1 MVGESMQLARYGEF
15 PKSIPVIV
23 DEDMLLYPFMI
34 APLFIS
40 DEENLKSIELAMESK
55 DKLIFI
61 APSKSNDDDVLDFYD
76 VGVIGTIMRRV
87 ALPEGRVKIL
97 FQGLSRGSLLQLESK
112 TPRIASVT
120 PILSQPYDAVRIEAI
135 LAVLKEKLRTLY
147 NISQHFPQDLLKSI
161 NDTSDPNRAADLI
174 SSAIRLK
181 KDQAYKIFKEDN
193 PEERLLSLIEITMEE
208 IRAQQIQKEIKNKV
222 NSQMEKTNKEY
233 FLKEQLKQIQKELG
247 GDFNRDSELEE
258 YRQKLE
264 SLKSFMP
271 KNTYKEIQ
279 KQINKLSRM
288 HQDSADAN
296 LLQNYLEV
304 VLEIPFGSYAKKD
317 LEINEVQ
324 KQLNKDHYALEKPKE
339 RILEYFAVRKLLQ
352 MRQEESKTDSKNSSN
367 LTEAKGTILCF
378 YGPPGVGKTSLAN
391 SIAIALKR
399 KLVRIALGGL
409 EDVSELRGHRRTYIG
424 AMPGRIVQGLVD
436 AKEMN
441 PVIVLDEID
450 KIRNSFRGDPSS
462 VLLEILDP
470 EQNKEFRDYYTNF
483 NLDLSQVIFVATA
496 NDISAIPAPLR
507 DRMEFININS
517 YTPNQKEQIARKYL
531 IPQELKK
538 HGLQGNEVS
547 FNLPAIKMLIEKYT
561 REAGVR
567 NLRRKIAEILRKVS
581 KQILQNTEE
590 NTESKTQKKI
600 LITPK
605 TLPNYLDKIVFE
617 FENASKNAEIGLIN
631 GLAWTSVGGD
641 VLKIEA
647 LKIKG
652 KGSLQITGNLGD
664 VMKESAKIAYS
675 YVKSLIDNG
684 TLKID
689 PKLIPLTP
697 KEKEEKLKPSA
708 SEIYNRFDIH
718 LHVPEGA
725 TPKDGP
731 SAGIAIASA
740 LASLLTNKKARGDV
754 AMTGEL
760 TLRGKVLPIG
770 GLQEKLIAAYKS
782 GMQEVLIPKKN
793 FERDLDEIP
802 QEVKDG
808 LKIRPVSEFKEVLAV
823 ILK

>member
-1 MVGESMQLARYGEF
+1 MVNMQLERYGAF

-23 DEDMLLYPFMI
+23 DEEILLYPFMI
-34 APLFIS
+34 APLFIG
-40 DEENLKSIELAMESK
+40 DEDNLKAIDLAMETQ

-61 APSKSNDDDVLDFYD
+61 APSKTNDNDENAQDFYD
-76 VGVIGTIMRRV
+76 IGVIGTIMRRV

-97 FQGLSRGSLLQLESK
+97 FQGLSRGSILEVESQK
-112 TPRIASVT
+112 PLIAKVA
-120 PILSQPYDAVRIEAI
+120 PIISQPFDAIRTEAI

-147 NISQHFPQDLLKSI
+147 NISQSFPQDLLKSI
-161 NDTSDPNRAADLI
+161 NDTTDPNRAADLI

-181 KDQAYKIFKEDN
+181 KDQAYKIFKESN

-222 NSQMEKTNKEY
+222 NSQMEKVNKEY

-247 GDFNRDSELEE
+247 GDSNRDSELEE

-264 SLKSFMP
+264 SIKKFIT
-271 KNTYKEIQ
+271 KDVHKEIQ

-296 LLQNYLEV
+296 VLQNYLEV
-304 VLEIPFGSYAKKD
+304 VLEIPFGQYSKQD
-317 LEINEVQ
+317 LEIDAVE

-339 RILEYFAVRKLLQ
+339 RIVEYFAVRKLLE
-352 MRQEESKTDSKNSSN
+352 MRKNKEPQSEQD
-367 LTEAKGTILCF
+367 TAGAKGTILCF

-391 SIAIALKR
+391 SIALALKR

-424 AMPGRIVQGLVD
+424 AMPGRIVQGLID

-441 PVIVLDEID
+441 PVVVLDEID

-483 NLDLSQVIFVATA
+483 DLDLSQVIFVATA
-496 NDISAIPAPLR
+496 NDLSTIPAPLR

-517 YTPNQKEQIARKYL
+517 YTPDQKEQIAKKYL

-538 HGLQGNEVS
+538 HGLQSKEVS
-547 FNLPAIKMLIEKYT
+547 FTQGAIKLLIEKYT

-567 NLRRKIAEILRKVS
+567 NLRRKIAEVLRKVA
-581 KQILQNTEE
+581 KQILQNSTE
-590 NTESKTQKKI
+590 KI
-600 LITPK
+600 QITPK
-605 TLPNYLDKIVFE
+605 NLHDYLDKIVFE
-617 FENASKNAEIGLIN
+617 FESASKGAEVGLVN

-647 LKIKG
+647 LKIRG
-652 KGSLQITGNLGD
+652 KGSLNLTGNLGD

-684 TLKID
+684 TLKVD
-689 PKLIPLTP
+689 TKQIPLTQ
-697 KEKEEKLKPSA
+697 EEKSQHTHLSPN
-708 SEIYNRFDIH
+708 EIYNRFDVH

-740 LASLLTNKKARGDV
+740 LSSLLMNKKVRGDI

-782 GMQEVLIPKKN
+782 GMKEVLIPKKN

-802 QEVKDG
+802 QEVRDG
-808 LKIRPVSEFKEVLAV
+808 LIIHPVSTFKEVLAR
-823 ILK
+823 IYA

>member
-1 MVGESMQLARYGEF
+1 M
-15 PKSIPVIV
+15 
-23 DEDMLLYPFMI
+23 
-34 APLFIS
+34 
-40 DEENLKSIELAMESK
+40 
-55 DKLIFI
+55 
-61 APSKSNDDDVLDFYD
+61 
-76 VGVIGTIMRRV
+76 
-87 ALPEGRVKIL
+87 
-97 FQGLSRGSLLQLESK
+97 
-112 TPRIASVT
+112 
-120 PILSQPYDAVRIEAI
+120 
-135 LAVLKEKLRTLY
+135 
-147 NISQHFPQDLLKSI
+147 
-161 NDTSDPNRAADLI
+161 
-174 SSAIRLK
+174 
-181 KDQAYKIFKEDN
+181 
-193 PEERLLSLIEITMEE
+193 
-208 IRAQQIQKEIKNKV
+208 
-222 NSQMEKTNKEY
+222 
-233 FLKEQLKQIQKELG
+233 
-247 GDFNRDSELEE
+247 
-258 YRQKLE
+258 
-264 SLKSFMP
+264 
-271 KNTYKEIQ
+271 
-279 KQINKLSRM
+279 
-288 HQDSADAN
+288 
-296 LLQNYLEV
+296 
-304 VLEIPFGSYAKKD
+304 
-317 LEINEVQ
+317 
-324 KQLNKDHYALEKPKE
+324 
-339 RILEYFAVRKLLQ
+339 RKLLEV
-352 MRQEESKTDSKNSSN
+352 RQTNSSKNKDSFISE
-367 LTEAKGTILCF
+367 EAKGTILCF

-391 SIAIALKR
+391 SIATALKR

-424 AMPGRIVQGLVD
+424 AMPGRIVQGLID

-517 YTPNQKEQIARKYL
+517 YTPDQKEQIAKKYL

-538 HGLQGNEVS
+538 HGLQSSEIS

-617 FENASKNAEIGLIN
+617 FENASKNAEVGLIN

-652 KGSLQITGNLGD
+652 KGGLQITGNLGD

-684 TLKID
+684 TLKVD
-689 PKLIPLTP
+689 SKLIPLTP
-697 KEKEEKLKPSA
+697 KEKEEKLQPSV

-718 LHVPEGA
+718 LHIPEGA

-740 LASLLTNKKARGDV
+740 LSSLLTNRKVRGDV

-793 FERDLDEIP
+793 FERDLEEIP
-802 QEVKDG
+802 QEVKNG
-808 LKIRPVSEFKEVLAV
+808 LKIRPVSDFKEVLAI